1 MSKLTEWSFRNKA
14 AIILLVV
21 MALAIGVVSYLRLPM
36 EFLPAADQPQVMVTT
51 IGPGS
56 DAKSMEQQVTKPL
69 ENAVAL
75 IKGKTAMYST
85 SGDGYAQ
92 VNLTFDSKTDM
103 KEAKA
108 EVERIVGQIPLPAN
122 VMKPF
127 VIQYNTSMIP
137 ISWVTLTFDEKLSEQ
152 DKEAMLKQAL
162 TALEQ
167 SEGAGQISVSGKT
180 QPTVSVTPLN
190 DKLEASGVPVQA
202 VMGVL
207 QGRGAAM
214 ALGERVVDGVAG
226 NLNLYDQVTD
236 LDTLRN
242 LPVASGI
249 KLGDV
254 AEVKLNNEQDSVSRI
269 NGKDAVMLTI
279 SKSADA
285 NAVTAGKA
293 IEETVDKL
301 NSEIEGMDVSIML
314 STADSVVSSVNSML
328 REVLLG
334 ALFATIVILL
344 FMRNFKATLV
354 TIVSIPLS
362 LGITLYLLQLSGV
375 SLNIITLGGVAVAVG
390 RLVDDSIVV
399 IENIYR
405 RLQKEAFSVSLIT
418 DATKEVASAIT
429 SSTLVTVAVFLPM
442 GLLRGSLQAF
452 LLPFAL
458 TVAYSLLASLLV
470 ALTVVPLLSA
480 VLLRGTKEKEHTGSP
495 KFAAFVRWNLKYKAV
510 PLLVAFVLF
519 AGSIGVYAIM
529 PKGALDSSSAEN
541 VNVTLEYPGDTP
553 RADVLAAGYRLETYL
568 TETNDVDWV
577 MMTNGNSAEMAQY
590 GNISSPT
597 LVSYLIDLKEHVDA
611 EKFMA
616 DVKAQQLEYKEA
628 TIAASAVDLMMGGG
642 SSQIYVDVTGE
653 DGEQLADTAAKLVA
667 AIQPLDGVVKVESN
681 VQEKK
686 AVYSFHINPELA
698 KGQEIAMQLQGM
710 LSPVPLGTIRLGESD
725 TPVML
730 QPLFNPQ
737 SEAELKKL
745 SIATDAGIVP
755 ISSVAK
761 LVKTEEPTLYYHKE
775 GKAYVRVTA
784 EVEPSE
790 LSIIGDAIA
799 KAADGV
805 ETPAGV
811 NLIVGGASADQAG
824 DFADLGMTALI
835 SIGLVYLIMVLTFK
849 TLRAPLAIMIS
860 LPLAAIGAV
869 TGLLVSRVMPDFTSM
884 FGALMLI
891 GIVVTN
897 AIVLIDRVKQNEQTM
912 SIREALVEAATT
924 RMRPI
929 VMTAVATI
937 SAMLP
942 LVFGSHE
949 SGSIVSQSL
958 AIVVI
963 GGLTAATL
971 LTLIIVP
978 CVYELLFFRKSG
990 KQRRAEAAALVPEA
1004 AVAAELNV

>member
-1 MSKLTEWSFRNKA
+1 MEMSKLTEWSFRNKA

-21 MALAIGVVSYLRLPM
+21 MALGMGVVSYLRLPM
-36 EFLPAADQPQVMVTT
+36 EFLPAADQPQVMITT

-56 DAKSMEQQVTKPL
+56 DAKSMETQVTEPL

-92 VNLTFDSKTDM
+92 VSLTFDSKTDM

-108 EVERIVGQIPLPAN
+108 EVERVVSEVQLPAH

-137 ISWVTLTFDEKLSEQ
+137 ISWVTLTFDDTLSDQERELRLT
-152 DKEAMLKQAL
+152 EALNAF
-162 TALEQ
+162 EQ
-167 SEGAGQISVSGKT
+167 SEGAGQISVSGKMK
-180 QPTVSVTPLN
+180 PTISVAPQIG
-190 DKLEASGVPVQA
+190 KLEQYGIPVQA
-202 VMGVL
+202 LLGVL
-207 QGRGAAM
+207 QGRGASM
-214 ALGERVVDGVAG
+214 ALGERMIDGSTG
-226 NLNLYDQVTD
+226 NLNLYDQVSD
-236 LDTLRN
+236 LETLRS
-242 LPVASGI
+242 LPIAPGI

-254 AEVKLNNEQDSVSRI
+254 ADITLNSNQDSVSRL
-269 NGKDAVMLTI
+269 NGKDAVLLTV
-279 SKSADA
+279 SKAADA
-285 NAVTAGKA
+285 NAVTVGNG
-293 IEETVDKL
+293 IEETVAELNRKL
-301 NSEIEGMDVSIML
+301 EGIEATVML
-314 STADSVVSSVNSML
+314 STADSVVTSVNSML

-405 RLQKEAFSVSLIT
+405 RLQKEAFSIALIT

-480 VLLRGTKEKEHTGSP
+480 VLLRGTKEKEHGGLP

-510 PLLVAFVLF
+510 PLIIAFVLF
-519 AGSIGVYAIM
+519 AGSIGAYAIM

-553 RADVLAAGYRLETYL
+553 RADVLEEGKRLEAYL
-568 TETNDVDWV
+568 TGTNEVDWV
-577 MMTNGNSAEMAQY
+577 MMTSGNSAEMAQY

-597 LVSYLIDLKEHVDA
+597 LVTYLIDLKEQVDA

-616 DVKAQQLEYKEA
+616 GVTGQQADYA
-628 TIAASAVDLMMGGG
+628 GASITANAVDLLMGGG
-642 SSQIYVDVTGE
+642 SSQIYVDIIGE
-653 DGEQLADTAAKLVA
+653 DPAQLADASERLLA
-667 AIQPLDGVVKVESN
+667 AIQPLDGVLKAESN

-686 AVYSFHINPELA
+686 AVYSFHVNPELA
-698 KGQEIAMQLQGM
+698 KGQEVAMQLQSM
-710 LSPVPLGTIRLGESD
+710 LSPVPLGTIRLDGSD
-725 TPVML
+725 TPVMM
-730 QPLFNPQ
+730 QPLFEPSTF
-737 SEAELKKL
+737 SELEQL

-755 ISSVAK
+755 MSSVAK
-761 LVKTEEPTLYYHKE
+761 LVKTEEPTLYYHKDGE
-775 GKAYVRVTA
+775 TYVRVSA
-784 EVEPSE
+784 EVKPSE
-790 LSIIGDAIA
+790 LSVAGDAIA
-799 KAADGV
+799 KAAAEL

-811 NLIVGGASADQAG
+811 QLKVGGASEEQAG
-824 DFADLGMTALI
+824 DFADLGITALI

-849 TLRAPLAIMIS
+849 TLRAPIAIMIS

-869 TGLLVSRVMPDFTSM
+869 TGLLVSRITPDFTSM

-912 SIREALVEAATT
+912 TIREALVEAAAT

-929 VMTAVATI
+929 VMTALATI

-978 CVYELLFFRKSG
+978 CVYELLFFRQSA
-990 KQRRAEAAALVPEA
+990 KQRRAQQTAIVQEAAADIER
-1004 AVAAELNV
+1004 

>member
-14 AIILLVV
+14 AIILIVIMSLV
-21 MALAIGVVSYLRLPM
+21 MGVISYLRLPM
-36 EFLPAADQPQVMVTT
+36 EFLPAADNPQVMITA
-51 IGPGS
+51 IGPGN
-56 DAKSMEQQVTKPL
+56 DAKSMEQLVTNPL
-69 ENAVAL
+69 EEAVTFV
-75 IKGKTAMYST
+75 KGRTDMLST

-92 VNLTFDSKTDM
+92 INLNFDSKTDM

-108 EVERIVGQIPLPAN
+108 EIERIVDQVQLPAN

-127 VIQYNTSMIP
+127 VVQFNTSMIP
-137 ISWVTLTFDEKLSEQ
+137 IAWVTLTFEEGISEQ
-152 DKEAMLKQAL
+152 KKEAKLKEV
-162 TALEQ
+162 TAELQ
-167 SEGAGQISVSGKT
+167 KSEGAGQ
-180 QPTVSVTPLN
+180 VSVTGKSSPTITVTPLTE
-190 DKLEASGVPVQA
+190 KLTEAAIPVQA
-202 VMGVL
+202 LMGVL
-207 QGRGAAM
+207 QGRGASV
-214 ALGERVVDGVAG
+214 ALGERTIDGAAG
-226 NLNLYDQVTD
+226 NINIYDHVTD
-236 LDTLRN
+236 LETLRK
-242 LPVASGI
+242 LPIAAGV

-254 AEVKLNNEQDSVSRI
+254 AAVELSKDQESISRM
-269 NGKDAVMLTI
+269 NGKDAIMFTV
-279 SKSADA
+279 SKSAEA
-285 NAVTAGKA
+285 NAVTVGKG
-293 IEETVDKL
+293 IEKTVERL
-301 NSEIEGMDVSIML
+301 NEDVEGIDVSIIL
-314 STADSVVSSVNSML
+314 STSDSVVSSVNSML

-344 FMRNFKATLV
+344 FMRNLKATII

-405 RLQKEAFSVSLIT
+405 RLQKEDFSVRLII

-480 VLLRGTKEKEHTGSP
+480 VLLRNTKEKEHRGSP
-495 KFAAFVRWNLKYKAV
+495 KFAAFIRWNLQHKYV
-510 PLLVAFVLF
+510 PLLIAFLLF
-519 AGSIGVYAIM
+519 AGSISAYMFM

-541 VNVTLEYPGDTP
+541 INVSLQYPSETPADQVLE
-553 RADVLAAGYRLETYL
+553 AGKKLESYL
-568 TETNDVDWV
+568 TADENVEWV
-577 MMTNGNSAEMAQY
+577 LMSLGNSADAAQY
-590 GNISSPT
+590 GAVSSPT
-597 LVSYLIDLKEHVDA
+597 LVTYIIDLKEGVDA
-611 EKFMA
+611 EQFMD
-616 DVKAQQLEYKEA
+616 DVKAQEDSYNEA
-628 TIAASAVDLMMGGG
+628 TITANATDLIMGGG
-642 SSQIYVDVTGE
+642 SSQIYIDVTG
-653 DGEQLADTAAKLVA
+653 DDPEQLSETADQLITAIKP
-667 AIQPLDGVVKVESN
+667 IEGVLRVESN
-681 VQEKK
+681 QEEKK
-686 AVYSFHINPELA
+686 PVYSFNVDPTLA
-698 KGQEIAMQLQGM
+698 KGQEVAIQLQSALNPMPIGSILM
-710 LSPVPLGTIRLGESD
+710 ENSD
-725 TPVML
+725 TPVVL
-730 QPLFNPQ
+730 LPIVNPD
-737 SEAELKKL
+737 SEEELKQL
-745 SIATDAGIVP
+745 TVVTDAGIVP
-755 ISSVAK
+755 ISSVAE
-761 LVKTEEPTLYYHKE
+761 LVKTEEPSLYYHKE
-775 GKAYVRVTA
+775 GKTYVRVTA
-784 EVEPSE
+784 NAEPSE
-790 LSIIGDAIA
+790 LSVVGDEIT
-799 KAADGV
+799 KVTKELKLPEGV
-805 ETPAGV
+805 SLA
-811 NLIVGGASADQAG
+811 VGGASTDQSS
-824 DFADLGMTALI
+824 DFADLGLTALI
-835 SIGLVYLIMVLTFK
+835 SIGIVYLIMVLTFK

-869 TGLLVSRVMPDFTSM
+869 TGLLVSGVTPDFTAM

-912 SIREALVEAATT
+912 PIREALIEAAAT

-929 VMTAVATI
+929 IMTAVATV

-978 CVYELLFFRKSG
+978 CVYELLFFRRSR
-990 KQRRAEAAALVPEA
+990 KQRRAGATAATAEAAGSLA
-1004 AVAAELNV
+1004 

>member
-14 AIILLVV
+14 AMILIVV
-21 MALAIGVVSYLRLPM
+21 MALVMGVISYFRLPM
-36 EFLPAADQPQVMVTT
+36 EFLPAADNPQVMITA
-51 IGPGS
+51 IGPGN
-56 DAKSMEQQVTKPL
+56 DAKSMEQLVTNPL
-69 ENAVAL
+69 EEAVTFV
-75 IKGKTAMYST
+75 KGKTDMFST

-92 VNLTFDSKTDM
+92 VNLNFDSKTNM

-108 EVERIVGQIPLPAN
+108 EIERAVDQVKLPAN

-127 VIQYNTSMIP
+127 VVQFNTSMIP
-137 ISWVTLTFDEKLSEQ
+137 IAWVTLTFDESMSEQ
-152 DKEAMLKQAL
+152 EKEAKLKAFTTELQK
-162 TALEQ
+162 
-167 SEGAGQISVSGKT
+167 SEGAGQVSVSGKST
-180 QPTVSVTPLN
+180 PTVSVVPLT
-190 DKLEASGVPVQA
+190 DKLAESGIPVQTL
-202 VMGVL
+202 MGVL
-207 QGRGAAM
+207 QGRGASVSI
-214 ALGERVVDGVAG
+214 GERTLDGAAG
-226 NLNLYDQVTD
+226 NINVYDQVTD
-236 LDTLRN
+236 LETLRK
-242 LPVASGI
+242 LPVAAGV

-254 AEVKLNNEQDSVSRI
+254 ATVELAKDQESISRM
-269 NGKDAVMLTI
+269 NGKDAIMFTI

-285 NAVTAGKA
+285 NAVTVGKG
-293 IEETVDKL
+293 IEKTVERL
-301 NSEIEGMDVSIML
+301 NEDVEGIDASIIL
-314 STADSVVSSVNSML
+314 STSDSVVSSVNSMM

-344 FMRNFKATLV
+344 FMRNIKATIV

-405 RLQKEAFSVSLIT
+405 RLQKESFSIKLIT

-480 VLLRGTKEKEHTGSP
+480 VLLRGTKEKEHAGSP
-495 KFAAFVRWNLKYKAV
+495 KFAAFIRWNLAHKLVPIIIAV
-510 PLLVAFVLF
+510 LLF
-519 AGSIGVYAIM
+519 AGSISAYMFM

-541 VNVTLEYPGDTP
+541 VNVLLQYPSETPADQVLE
-553 RADVLAAGYRLETYL
+553 AGKKLEAYL
-568 TETNDVDWV
+568 TANKDIEWV
-577 MMTNGNSAEMAQY
+577 MMMLGNSADAAQY
-590 GNISSPT
+590 GSVSSPT
-597 LVSYLIDLKEHVDA
+597 QVTYMIDMKDGADA
-611 EKFMA
+611 ELFM
-616 DVKAQQLEYKEA
+616 DNVRSQKDNYKGA
-628 TIAASAVDLMMGGG
+628 TLTANASNLMMGGG
-642 SSQIYVDVTGE
+642 SSQIYIDVTGDDQE
-653 DGEQLADTAAKLVA
+653 KLAQTAEQLIA
-667 AIQPLDGVVKVESN
+667 AIKPIEGVQKVESN
-681 VQEKK
+681 QEEKK
-686 AVYSFHINPELA
+686 SVYSFKVDPTLA
-698 KGQEIAMQLQGM
+698 KGQEVAMQLQSM
-710 LSPVPLGTIRLGESD
+710 LNPVPIGSIRIEESD
-725 TPVML
+725 TPVIL
-730 QPLFNPQ
+730 QPVVKPG
-737 SEAELKKL
+737 SKAELEQL
-745 SIATDAGIVP
+745 TVMTDAGAAP
-755 ISSVAK
+755 ISKVAE
-761 LVKTEEPTLYYHKE
+761 LIRSEEPSLYYHKE
-775 GKAYVRVTA
+775 GKTYIRVTA
-784 EVEPSE
+784 NAEPKE
-790 LSIIGDAIA
+790 LSVVGDKIT
-799 KAADGV
+799 KATKELKLPEGV
-805 ETPAGV
+805 TLA
-811 NLIVGGASADQAG
+811 VGGASADQSS
-824 DFADLGMTALI
+824 DFADLGLTALI
-835 SIGLVYLIMVLTFK
+835 SIGIVYLIMVLTFK

-869 TGLLVSRVMPDFTSM
+869 TGLLISGVTPDFTAM

-897 AIVLIDRVKQNEQTM
+897 AIVLIDRVKQNELTM
-912 SIREALVEAATT
+912 PIREALIEAATT

-963 GGLTAATL
+963 GGLSAATL

-978 CVYELLFFRKSG
+978 CVYELLFFRTSR
-990 KQRRAEAAALVPEA
+990 KQRRAKAASVLTEAAPSLQ
-1004 AVAAELNV
+1004 N

>member
-14 AIILLVV
+14 AIILIVI
-21 MALAIGVVSYLRLPM
+21 MALVMGVISYLRLPM
-36 EFLPAADQPQVMVTT
+36 EFLPAADNPQVMVTAV
-51 IGPGS
+51 GPGN
-56 DAKSMEQQVTKPL
+56 DAKTMEQMVTNPL
-69 ENAVAL
+69 EEAVTL
-75 IKGKTAMYST
+75 VKGKTDMFST

-92 VNLTFDSKTDM
+92 ISLNFNSKTNM

-108 EVERIVGQIPLPAN
+108 EVEQLVAQVQLPAN

-127 VIQYNTSMIP
+127 VLQLNTSMIP
-137 ISWVTLTFDEKLSEQ
+137 ISWVTLTFNEGLSEQ
-152 DKEAMLKQAL
+152 EKDAKLKEVTTELKKTEGTGEVSISGKSSPSVHVVPNTEKLAQAGISVQAL
-162 TALEQ
+162 
-167 SEGAGQISVSGKT
+167 
-180 QPTVSVTPLN
+180 
-190 DKLEASGVPVQA
+190 
-202 VMGVL
+202 MGVL
-207 QGRGAAM
+207 QGRGASVS
-214 ALGERVVDGVAG
+214 LGERTLDGADG
-226 NLNLYDQVTD
+226 NINVYDQVSD
-236 LDTLRN
+236 VETLRK
-242 LPVASGI
+242 LPVAANV

-254 AEVKLNNEQDSVSRI
+254 ATVELAKDQESISRM
-269 NGKDAVMLTI
+269 NGKDAIMFTV

-285 NAVTAGKA
+285 NAVNVGKA
-293 IEETVDKL
+293 IKETIDRL
-301 NSEIEGMDVSIML
+301 NTDVEGIDASIIL

-405 RLQKEAFSVSLIT
+405 RLQKESFSIKLIT

-480 VLLRGTKEKEHTGSP
+480 ILLRGTKEKEHAGSP
-495 KFAAFVRWNLKYKAV
+495 KFASFIRWNLAHKLV
-510 PLLVAFVLF
+510 PLIIAVLLF
-519 AGSIGVYAIM
+519 AGSIGAYMFM
-529 PKGALDSSSAEN
+529 PKGALDSSSAGNLN
-541 VNVTLEYPGDTP
+541 VALQYPSDTP
-553 RADVLAAGYRLETYL
+553 ADQVLEAGKKFESYL
-568 TETNDVDWV
+568 TANPDIEWV
-577 MMTNGNSAEMAQY
+577 MMMLGNSADAAKY
-590 GNISSPT
+590 GSVTSPT
-597 LVSYLIDLKEHVDA
+597 LITYMIDLKEGVDA
-611 EKFMA
+611 ELLMDNIKTQK
-616 DVKAQQLEYKEA
+616 DNYKEA
-628 TIAASAVDLMMGGG
+628 TLTVDAADLIMGGG
-642 SSQIYVDVTGE
+642 SSQIYIDVSGE
-653 DGEQLADTAAKLVA
+653 NLEQLSTTADHLIA
-667 AIQPLDGVVKVESN
+667 AIKPIDGVLKVESN
-681 VQEKK
+681 QEEKK
-686 AVYSFHINPELA
+686 SVYSFHVDPTLA
-698 KGQEIAMQLQGM
+698 KGQEVAMQLQSM
-710 LSPVPLGTIRLGESD
+710 LNPLPIGSIQQEGSEIPVIMLPIVNPDSKAALEKLTVMTDSGP
-725 TPVML
+725 TPMSKV
-730 QPLFNPQ
+730 
-737 SEAELKKL
+737 AEL
-745 SIATDAGIVP
+745 VR
-755 ISSVAK
+755 
-761 LVKTEEPTLYYHKE
+761 TEEPSLYYHKE
-775 GKAYVRVTA
+775 GKTYIRVTA
-784 EVEPSE
+784 SAEPKE
-790 LSIIGDAIA
+790 LSVVGDEIS
-799 KAADGV
+799 KATKDLKLPDGV
-805 ETPAGV
+805 SLA
-811 NLIVGGASADQAG
+811 VGGASADQSS
-824 DFADLGMTALI
+824 DFADLGLTGLI
-835 SIGLVYLIMVLTFK
+835 SIGIVYLIMVLTFK

-869 TGLLVSRVMPDFTSM
+869 TGLLVSGVTPDFTAM

-897 AIVLIDRVKQNEQTM
+897 AIVLIDRVKQNELTM
-912 SIREALVEAATT
+912 PIREALIEAATT

-929 VMTAVATI
+929 VMTAVATV

-963 GGLTAATL
+963 GGLVAATL

-978 CVYELLFFRKSG
+978 CVYELLFFRTSR
-990 KQRRAEAAALVPEA
+990 KQRRNMASFAHAEAAASQQV
-1004 AVAAELNV
+1004 

>member
-14 AIILLVV
+14 AMILIVI
-21 MALAIGVVSYLRLPM
+21 MALAMGVISYFRLPM
-36 EFLPAADQPQVMVTT
+36 EFLPAADNPQVMITA

-56 DAKSMEQQVTKPL
+56 DAKSMEQMVTNPL
-69 ENAVAL
+69 EEAVSFV
-75 IKGKTAMYST
+75 KGKSSMFST

-92 VNLTFDSKTDM
+92 VNMNFDSKTNM

-108 EVERIVGQIPLPAN
+108 EIERVVDQVQLPSN

-127 VIQYNTSMIP
+127 VVQFNTSMIP
-137 ISWVTLTFDEKLSEQ
+137 IAWVTLTFDEGMSEQ
-152 DKEAMLKQAL
+152 EKDAKLKAV
-162 TALEQ
+162 TAELQ
-167 SEGAGQISVSGKT
+167 KSEGAGQVSISGKSS
-180 QPTVSVTPLN
+180 PSVHVVPLS
-190 DKLEASGVPVQA
+190 DKLADAGIPVQA
-202 VMGVL
+202 LMGVL
-207 QGRGAAM
+207 QGRGASVSI
-214 ALGERVVDGVAG
+214 GERTLDGAAS
-226 NLNLYDQVTD
+226 NLNVYDQVTD
-236 LDTLRN
+236 VETLRK
-242 LPVASGI
+242 LPVAAGVT
-249 KLGDV
+249 LGDV
-254 AEVKLNNEQDSVSRI
+254 ATVELAKDQESISRM
-269 NGKDAVMLTI
+269 NGKDAVMFTI

-285 NAVTAGKA
+285 NAVTVGKG
-293 IEETVDKL
+293 IEQTVERL
-301 NSEIEGMDVSIML
+301 NDENKGIDASIIL
-314 STADSVVSSVNSML
+314 STSDSVVSSVNSMM

-344 FMRNFKATLV
+344 FMRNFKATIV

-405 RLQKEAFSVSLIT
+405 RLQKESFSVKLIT

-480 VLLRGTKEKEHTGSP
+480 LLLRNTKEKEHAGSP
-495 KFAAFVRWNLKYKAV
+495 KFAAFIRWNLAHKLV
-510 PLLVAFVLF
+510 PLIIAVLLF
-519 AGSIGVYAIM
+519 AGSISAYMFM

-541 VNVTLEYPGDTP
+541 VNVTLEYPSETP
-553 RADVLAAGYRLETYL
+553 ADQVVEAGKRFEASL
-568 TETNDVDWV
+568 TSNKDIEWV
-577 MMTNGNSAEMAQY
+577 MMMLGNSADAAKY
-590 GNISSPT
+590 GSVSSPT
-597 LVSYLIDLKEHVDA
+597 LITYMIDLKDGVDA
-611 EKFMA
+611 ELLMESIRSQK
-616 DVKAQQLEYKEA
+616 DSYKEA
-628 TIAASAVDLMMGGG
+628 TLTVNASDLIMGGG
-642 SSQIYVDVTGE
+642 SPKINIDVTG
-653 DGEQLADTAAKLVA
+653 DDTEQLAQTAEKLIA
-667 AIQPLDGVVKVESN
+667 AIKPIDGVQKVESN
-681 VQEKK
+681 QEEKK
-686 AVYSFHINPELA
+686 SVYSFKVDPTLA
-698 KGQEIAMQLQGM
+698 KGQEVAMQLQSM
-710 LSPVPLGTIRLGESD
+710 LNPVPIGKIRIEGSD
-725 TPVML
+725 TPVIL
-730 QPLFNPQ
+730 QPVLNPDSQ
-737 SEAELKKL
+737 AELEQL
-745 SIATDAGIVP
+745 TVMTETGAVP
-755 ISSVAK
+755 ISKVAE
-761 LVKTEEPTLYYHKE
+761 LVRSEEPALYYHKE
-775 GKAYVRVTA
+775 GKTYIRVTA
-784 EVEPSE
+784 NAEPKE
-790 LSIIGDAIA
+790 LSVVGDKID
-799 KAADGV
+799 KAAAEIKLPEGV
-805 ETPAGV
+805 A
-811 NLIVGGASADQAG
+811 LSVGGASADQSS
-824 DFADLGMTALI
+824 DFADLGLTALI
-835 SIGLVYLIMVLTFK
+835 SIGIVYLIMVLTFK

-869 TGLLVSRVMPDFTSM
+869 TGLLVSGVTPDFTAM

-912 SIREALVEAATT
+912 SIRESLIEAAAT

-929 VMTAVATI
+929 IMTAVATV

-963 GGLTAATL
+963 GGLIAATL

-978 CVYELLFFRKSG
+978 CVYELLFFRTSR
-990 KQRRAEAAALVPEA
+990 KQRRAGAATAQAEAAA
-1004 AVAAELNV
+1004 AVAQQA

>member
-14 AIILLVV
+14 AIILIVT
-21 MALAIGVVSYLRLPM
+21 MALVMGVISYFKLPM
-36 EFLPAADQPQVMVTT
+36 EFLPAADNPQVMITA
-51 IGPGS
+51 IGPGN
-56 DAKSMEQQVTKPL
+56 DAKSMEQQVTNPL
-69 ENAVAL
+69 EEAVTF
-75 IKGKTAMYST
+75 IKGKTDMFST

-92 VNLTFDSKTDM
+92 VNLNFDSKTDM

-108 EVERIVGQIPLPAN
+108 EIERAVGQVELPEN

-127 VIQYNTSMIP
+127 IVQFNTSMIP
-137 ISWVTLTFDEKLSEQ
+137 IAWVTLTFDDGMSEQ
-152 DKEAMLKQAL
+152 EREAKLKEVTTELQK
-162 TALEQ
+162 T
-167 SEGAGQISVSGKT
+167 EGAGEVSVSGKSS
-180 QPTVSVTPLN
+180 PIVNITPLS
-190 DKLEASGVPVQA
+190 DKLSEAGIPAQA
-202 VMGVL
+202 LMGVL
-207 QGRGAAM
+207 QGRGASASI
-214 ALGERVVDGVAG
+214 GERTVDGAAG
-226 NLNLYDQVTD
+226 NINIYDEVSD
-236 LDTLRN
+236 LDTLRK
-242 LPVASGI
+242 LPVAAGV

-254 AEVKLNNEQDSVSRI
+254 AKVELAKDQESTSRM
-269 NGKDAVMLTI
+269 NGKDAIMFTI
-279 SKSADA
+279 SKAADA
-285 NAVTAGKA
+285 NAVTVGKG
-293 IEETVDKL
+293 IEKTVEQL
-301 NSEIEGMDVSIML
+301 NADVKGIDASIIL
-314 STADSVVSSVNSML
+314 STSDSVVSSVNSML

-344 FMRNFKATLV
+344 FMRNIKATIV

-405 RLQKEAFSVSLIT
+405 RLQKESFSIKLIT
-418 DATKEVASAIT
+418 DSTKEVASAIT

-480 VLLRGTKEKEHTGSP
+480 ILLRGTKEKEHKESP
-495 KFAAFVRWNLKYKAV
+495 KFASFIRWNLQHKLV
-510 PLLVAFVLF
+510 PLIIAVVLF
-519 AGSIGVYAIM
+519 AGSISAYVLM

-541 VNVTLEYPGDTP
+541 VNVSLQYPSETP
-553 RADVLAAGYRLETYL
+553 ADDVLDAGKKLEAYL
-568 TETNDVDWV
+568 TADGNVEWV
-577 MMTNGNSAEMAQY
+577 MMSLGNSADAAKY
-590 GNISSPT
+590 GAVASPT
-597 LVSYLIDLKEHVDA
+597 LVTFMIDLKEGVDA
-611 EKFMA
+611 ESFM
-616 DVKAQQLEYKEA
+616 DNVKTQKDNYKD
-628 TIAASAVDLMMGGG
+628 ASLTVNASNLMMGGG
-642 SSQIYVDVTGE
+642 SSQIFIDVTG
-653 DGEQLADTAAKLVA
+653 DDPEQLSQTAEQLIA
-667 AIQPLDGVVKVESN
+667 AIKPIKGVLKVESN
-681 VQEKK
+681 QEEKK
-686 AVYSFHINPELA
+686 PVYSFKVDPALA
-698 KGQEIAMQLQGM
+698 KGQEVAMQLQSM
-710 LSPVPLGTIRLGESD
+710 LNPLPIGTIRLEGSD

-730 QPLFNPQ
+730 QPIVNPD
-737 SEAELKKL
+737 SEAELKQL
-745 SIATDAGIVP
+745 TIMTEAGAVP
-755 ISSVAK
+755 VSKVAE
-761 LVKTEEPTLYYHKE
+761 LVRTEEPSMYYHKD
-775 GKAYVRVTA
+775 GKTYIRVTA
-784 EVEPSE
+784 NAEPSE
-790 LSIIGDAIA
+790 LSVVGTEIT
-799 KAADGV
+799 KATKALKLPDGV
-805 ETPAGV
+805 SLA
-811 NLIVGGASADQAG
+811 VGGASADQSS
-824 DFADLGMTALI
+824 DFADLGLTALI
-835 SIGLVYLIMVLTFK
+835 SIGIVYLIMVLTFK

-869 TGLLVSRVMPDFTSM
+869 TGLLVSGVTPDFTAM

-897 AIVLIDRVKQNEQTM
+897 AIVLIDRVKQNELTM
-912 SIREALVEAATT
+912 PIREALIEAATT

-978 CVYELLFFRKSG
+978 CVYELFFFRTSR
-990 KQRRAEAAALVPEA
+990 KQRRASAAAPSAEAAAAQQV
-1004 AVAAELNV
+1004 